1 MFMVIQYVIYSLNN
15 VSFLLFLVS
24 TEDCVLISSSID
36 VLLVGVS
43 SPEMRAMSCVLGS
56 VPTVGLDIAKHINEY
71 QVNAL

>member
-1 MFMVIQYVIYSLNN
+1 MVTRYVIYSLNN

-43 SPEMRAMSCVLGS
+43 SPKMRAMSCVLGS
-56 VPTVGLDIAKHINEY
+56 VPTIGLDIAKHINEY